1 MKRILR
7 ITAAFLICILI
18 PLSAA
23 AKDSKDGVPSLD
35 SISFNNAQINEEF
48 KKDVFEYTL
57 TLENPTVTPT
67 LKSYKING
75 KANIYVTY
83 DNNDSKQQ
91 TGINVTL
98 EYENGSVYYKFA
110 YSNADENQ
118 SSSNNLLADVQC
130 RLGEVYP
137 KINDSEKN
145 YKLYIPS
152 DLTDINLTVVT
163 QDTGARFDIPKS
175 IIISAEQ
182 EPSIAL
188 DVYAQNGD
196 KRTYTFKVTRLKKTC
211 TEIENEMKSPDFNS
225 MVEGELFWQKPSF
238 RIVVICT
245 AAGLILIL
253 LFTKIAKR
261 LTVKVEDEEEISFF
275 TE

>member
-1 MKRILR
+1 ML
-7 ITAAFLICILI
+7 CILI
-18 PLSAA
+18 PLSAF
-23 AKDSKDGVPSLD
+23 AKDSKDSVPSLD
-35 SISFNNAQINEEF
+35 SVSFNNAKINEEF

-57 TLENPTVTPT
+57 TLDNPAETPT

-75 KANIYVTY
+75 KANIFVTY
-83 DNNDSKQQ
+83 DHNDSKQQ
-91 TGINVTL
+91 TGISVTL

-110 YSNADENQ
+110 YSNTDENQ

-137 KINDSEKN
+137 KINDSDKD

-152 DLTDINLTVVT
+152 DLTDINLTVIT
-163 QDTGARFDIPKS
+163 QDTSARFDIPKT

-182 EPSIAL
+182 EPTITL
-188 DVYAQNGD
+188 DVFAQNGE
-196 KRTYTFKVTRLKKTC
+196 KRTYSFKVTRLKKSC
-211 TEIENEMKSPDFNS
+211 AEIEKEMNSPDFNS
-225 MVEGELFWQKPSF
+225 IVEGELFWQKPSF
-238 RIVVICT
+238 RIGIICT

-275 TE
+275 EE